1 MTPRTGQPPVQHL
14 PLAELTSIERHRH
27 RPPASRPMSAP
38 QVPALV
44 LFALLG
50 IAGSAWGQETT
61 GEPTVIAVTALPGSI
76 FSHDELARARQ
87 VAIAN
92 QARRESY
99 IRAGGDDDIVVLEP
113 YIVEGD
119 SSLLLARLRR
129 AMERGVDSPLRPR
142 LAVGASVMSELVLRQ
157 KQDDEFF
164 HGPSPGA
171 PPEHV
176 TRGVGLVSTSGAESG
191 FAAVIGA
198 FRKRRMGELLRAPE

>member
-1 MTPRTGQPPVQHL
+1 
-14 PLAELTSIERHRH
+14 
-27 RPPASRPMSAP
+27 MSAR
-38 QVPALV
+38 QLPAFV

-50 IAGSAWGQETT
+50 LADSASGQETT
-61 GEPTVIAVTALPGSI
+61 GKPTVLAVTASPDSL
-76 FSHDELARARQ
+76 FSNDELARARQ
-87 VAIAN
+87 VAAAN

-99 IRAGGDDDIVVLEP
+99 IRAGTDDDIVVLEP

-129 AMERGVDSPLRPR
+129 AMERGVGSPMRPR
-142 LAVGASVMSELVLRQ
+142 IALASSVLSELVLRQ

-176 TRGVGLVSTSGAESG
+176 TRGIDLLRSPGAIVDAWRERN
-191 FAAVIGA
+191 AGA
-198 FRKRRMGELLRAPE
+198 LFRAPE